1 MASEPYQL
9 IYYCGAPGR
18 GEHIRLALEEAKAP
32 YEDTASQGFE
42 QCWKTVEAYLGD
54 DFVGENGNT
63 PYYAPPFF
71 RHGDLFISQTSNILM
86 YLGPRLGLAGRKGN
100 DIYRV
105 NAFVLTALDGLSNE
119 VHDTHH
125 PISHDVYWE
134 DQKEESLRS
143 SKEWVKTRLPKHLG
157 YWEKVLANS
166 KGPWLLGESFTYADI
181 VLFQCLDGVQFAF
194 PKALNQA
201 RESGKYNHVFEL
213 CKAVAARPSIAA
225 YLSSDKRQRYTLGIY
240 RYYEQNDVVAEK

>member
-1 MASEPYQL
+1 MASARYQI
-9 IYYCGAPGR
+9 IYYCGAPGH

-42 QCWKTVEAYLGD
+42 
-54 DFVGENGNT
+54 
-63 PYYAPPFF
+63 
-71 RHGDLFISQTSNILM
+71 HNILM
-86 YLGPRLGLAGRKGN
+86 YLGPKLGLAGTREN

-105 NAFVLTALDGLSNE
+105 NAFALTALDGLSDE
-119 VHDTHH
+119 VRDTHH

-143 SKEWVKTRLPKHLG
+143 SKEWVKTRLPKHLS

-166 KGPWLLGESFTYADI
+166 KGFWLLGELFTYADI

-201 RESGKYNHVFEL
+201 RVSGKYNHVFEL
-213 CKAVAARPSIAA
+213 CEAVRARPNIAA
-225 YLSSDKRQRYTLGIY
+225 YLASDKRQEYTLGVY
-240 RYYEQNDVVAEK
+240 RYYEQNDVVAEE